1 MNMIK
6 NLCVVIAVTLT
17 TFICGS
23 TAYADCNIGTSVFNM
38 DTNVG
43 DFRGVDVS
51 GACFYKGLIGARVS
65 YMIGSEDETYQ
76 GVRLDLE
83 EMYSADLIINL
94 PLTDS
99 FYPYLTA
106 GNTWVEAKA
115 SAQGYSVTIEDDF
128 TTYGAGLHYDVREAV
143 GVELEYKN
151 IDGDEVFAAR
161 LVAQF

>member
-1 MNMIK
+1 MK
-6 NLCVVIAVTLT
+6 NICILIAVAAMQV
-17 TFICGS
+17 ICS
-23 TAYADCNIGTSVFNM
+23 PVAYADCNIGTSVFSL
-38 DTNVG
+38 DTGVG

-51 GACFYKGLIGARVS
+51 GTCFYKGLVGARVS

-115 SAQGYSVTIEDDF
+115 SAYGQSVTVKDDF

-143 GVELEYKN
+143 GVEVEYKN
-151 IDGDEVFAAR
+151 IDGDDLFGFR